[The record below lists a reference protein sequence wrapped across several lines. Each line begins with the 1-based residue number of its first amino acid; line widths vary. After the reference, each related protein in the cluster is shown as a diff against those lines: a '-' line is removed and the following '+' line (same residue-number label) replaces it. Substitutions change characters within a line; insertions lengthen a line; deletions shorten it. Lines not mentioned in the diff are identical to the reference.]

1 MPCELKTVCNVLN
14 YVNESEIAKCG
25 CYSVCQERKIRMKFN
40 LLKRTSLLSMVVCMI
55 AAATSVFAS
64 DDQQVETDNIS
75 ERLHIEFIEP
85 EKFTDIRP
93 SNQSRAHFTKQVLTQ
108 FSEYFDEIAQKLPDG
123 QVLDVKVTDIDLA
136 GDTRSPRFSL
146 SSMLSEVR
154 VVEHIFFPRLEFEYE
169 VKDKNG
175 EVLQAQAVSIKDMNF
190 MNRNLISHNRNRFP
204 YEKRLLDD
212 WYRDTFVQSAKV
224 TE

>member
-1 MPCELKTVCNVLN
+1 
-14 YVNESEIAKCG
+14 
-25 CYSVCQERKIRMKFN
+25 MKFN
-40 LLKRTSLLSMVVCMI
+40 LLKRTSLLSIVVCMI
-55 AAATSVFAS
+55 ATATNVFAS
-64 DDQQVETDNIS
+64 NDGQGETDNTS

-108 FSEYFDEIAQKLPDG
+108 FSEYFNEIAQKLPDG

-154 VVEHIFFPRLEFEYE
+154 VIEHIFFPRLEFEYQL
-169 VKDKNG
+169 KDSEG
-175 EVLQAQAVSIKDMNF
+175 RVLKTEAVSIKDMNF
-190 MNRNLISHNRNRFP
+190 MNRSVARHNRDRFP
-204 YEKRLLDD
+204 YEKHLLNE
-212 WYRDTFVQSAKV
+212 WYRDTFVQSETVAK
-224 TE
+224 